1 MAFEVLSNLKILQVT
16 SGYPPMLGGV
26 ENSVHEM
33 VTRLRSLNNEV
44 NVITAGVMGTGL
56 KDGVWRL
63 PVALKIERSWGDLLF
78 CPSIFNAMSKT
89 SFDLVHAHT
98 PRKLFAESVALY
110 KLFSRRKFPYIV
122 SIRLL
127 NTSLTGFWKG
137 LTDAYQRLVEANVF
151 RYAKFV
157 VVQSEFNKKF
167 VAHNFKIAPEKI
179 QILPN
184 GVDAK
189 IFDPDRMQANNTRK
203 KLGLEGKDVILFSGR
218 LTGQKGVFHLLRA
231 LQLVKKNMSNFVLL
245 LAGDGPQEQMLRE
258 LSSRLGIQQD
268 VVFLGKIS
276 HKDMPDLY
284 SVADIFVLPSLSESF
299 PNVMLEAMAMR
310 KPIIITKVGVVPE
323 ILDSYKTAILVE
335 PASPVELADAII
347 ELETDK
353 GLASKIGQEARALV
367 CKKFT
372 WERVLDQTM
381 RMYEAALN

>member
-1 MAFEVLSNLKILQVT
+1 
-16 SGYPPMLGGV
+16 MLGGV

-218 LTGQKGVFHLLRA
+218 LTGQKGVSHLLRA